1 MKTPSLLFLLIFS
14 FCSFGP
20 SLYAQND
27 QTNSNR
33 KVVNR
38 VMPAYPHLAREM
50 NLTGTVKLEVLVSSN
65 GTAKSIAVKGGSP
78 LLVQSAQ
85 DALRSWKW
93 EKSDRE
99 TSESV
104 EFQFKP

>member
-1 MKTPSLLFLLIFS
+1 
-14 FCSFGP
+14 
-20 SLYAQND
+20 
-27 QTNSNR
+27 
-33 KVVNR
+33 
-38 VMPAYPHLAREM
+38 MPAYPHLAREM